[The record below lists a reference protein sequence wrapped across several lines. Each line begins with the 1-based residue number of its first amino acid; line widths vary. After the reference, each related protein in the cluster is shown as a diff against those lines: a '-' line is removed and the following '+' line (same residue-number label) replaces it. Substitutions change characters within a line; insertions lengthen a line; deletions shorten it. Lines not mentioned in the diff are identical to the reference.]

1 MTRRGGQEGQALV
14 GALVA
19 MVFLFAVAGGL
30 SVAVSAALDAGS
42 RSGTYLRD
50 ATAQSSSA
58 AVLSRV
64 AGGSGACP
72 SGTLFGAISD
82 YGCDRIDAVSPSRA
96 GMVKLVG
103 SARCAT
109 APLPAVRHVAVWL
122 HSLSGAASLTVDGSP
137 SCGATGN
144 CVGGASPAGDGY
156 LYAIRDCAV
165 GGSGTAYVHVSDPSG
180 SAAVARFA
188 PLASFLPRFDP
199 VAVGRS
205 PAPILTARLRGSG
218 QPLDLLV
225 GNQGGGVTLLQ
236 GRGDGSFLNVATYA
250 SGLPVSAMTLADL
263 DGNGSQYLVIGSAAN
278 GGTVTVLRYTG
289 AAFQSLQQYAIGGSP
304 AAIAAGQFLSDGN
317 LDLAVAW
324 GRNLTFLRGNG
335 DGTFQS
341 GETFNLSRFTPVTL
355 AVIDAPGSRHDL
367 VAGAVAEGQVRI
379 YGFSKEDDKQNEN
392 GCNGN
397 GNCYGNRGGKLTLVG
412 SHRLSGAPTAIAA
425 GSFFDKRYTDLAITA
440 GGDVDLFFGHDDGDV
455 QAGGTV
461 QLGGNLSAV
470 AAGDL
475 GDGTLA
481 DIAVADSAN
490 NAVTPL
496 LNDNG
501 VFHGML
507 GGSADTGKQPL
518 GLAIGDFDGSGNA
531 GIAVVN
537 SRDGTVTVLFRN
549 RSRVFSVVGAG
560 PPGTPRNEA
569 DLVWAD
575 PTQTNTLLF
584 EGGLG

>member
-1 MTRRGGQEGQALV
+1 MRRRRRQEGQALI

-30 SVAVSAALDAGS
+30 SAAISAALDAGS
-42 RSGTYLRD
+42 RGGTYLRD
-50 ATAQSSSA
+50 ATAQSSSS
-58 AVLSRV
+58 AVLSQV

-72 SGTLFGAISD
+72 SGSLFGTVTG
-82 YGCDRIDAVSPSRA
+82 YGCDRIDAVSPSKT
-96 GMVKLVG
+96 GMVKLAG
-103 SARCAT
+103 SGPCAT
-109 APLPAVRHVAVWL
+109 AALPSARHLAVWL
-122 HSLSGAASLTVDGSP
+122 HSLSGAASLKVDGSP
-137 SCGATGN
+137 SCGGNAN
-144 CVGGASPAGDGY
+144 CVASASPAGGSY

-165 GGSGTAYVHVSDPSG
+165 AGAAYVHVSDPTG

-199 VAVGRS
+199 IGVGRS
-205 PAPILTARLRGSG
+205 PAPILTGRLRGSG

-225 GNQGGGVTLLQ
+225 GGLGGGVSLLQ
-236 GRGDGSFLNVATYA
+236 GRGDGSFTNAGTFA

-263 DGNGSQYLVIGSAAN
+263 AGDGSQFLVIGSAAN
-278 GGTVTVLRYTG
+278 GGGVTVLHHIGGT
-289 AAFQSLQQYAIGGSP
+289 FQTLQQYAIGGYP
-304 AAIAAGQFLSDGN
+304 AAIVAGQFLGDGN
-317 LDLAVAW
+317 LDLAVGW

-341 GETFNLSRFTPVTL
+341 PETFNLSRFAPVAL
-355 AVIDAPGSRHDL
+355 AVIHRSGSRRDL
-367 VAGAVAEGQVRI
+367 VAAAVAEGQLRI
-379 YGFSKEDDKQNEN
+379 YGFSKDDGEDNDQ
-392 GCNGN
+392 GCNGD
-397 GNCYGNRGGKLTLVG
+397 GYCYGNRGGKLALIG

-425 GSFFDKRYTDLAITA
+425 GSFFDKRYTDLAVTV
-440 GGDVDLFFGHDDGDV
+440 GGEVDLFFGHDDGDV
-455 QAGGTV
+455 QASGTV
-461 QLGGNLSAV
+461 QLGGSLSAV

-475 GDGTLA
+475 GDGALA

-496 LNDNG
+496 LNNNG
-501 VFHGML
+501 VLQGML
-507 GGSADTGKQPL
+507 GGPADTGNRPL
-518 GLAIGDFDGSGNA
+518 GVAIGDFDGSGNA

-537 SRDGTVTVLFRN
+537 GGDNNVTVLFRN

-560 PPGTPRNEA
+560 PPGTPSNEA

-575 PTQTNTLLF
+575 PSQTNSLLF